1 MAGRQ
6 CDYCGKG
13 VQFANLV
20 SHAKNRSRKV
30 RKPNLHTVKVV
41 EDGEVVKRT
50 LCAKCIKKA
59 TRPYEAK
66 KSKK

>member
-1 MAGRQ
+1 MSGQ
-6 CDYCGKG
+6 KCEYCGKG
-13 VQFANLV
+13 VQFANRV
-20 SHAKNRSRKV
+20 SHAKNRSRIV

-59 TRPYEAK
+59 KRPYEARGEK
-66 KSKK
+66 E